1 MNIGKE
7 TGLGPAL
14 RVLRHYRERRRYY
27 QMTFPNGERAVVLV
41 AGMPAPSVELV
52 RLVLGG
58 VIPWQT
64 VWEYTPT
71 RAGGYSNY
79 IYDLKA
85 MFAVTAEGS
94 DDSLH
99 WIRDALLP
107 CQSIEEAR
115 ALLLQR
121 ERMANGSRDEPGDG
135 FTMWRMRTDTG
146 SNGTSNKREPGSP
159 ALQNGSAER
168 ADKPSSIPARY
179 RIREGAQGRIL
190 SCVEAPTITVRVDRG
205 IVISAKQA
213 RKYPA
218 GTIFLDGAAKSEPFV
233 DFEKDIYNLDHHQGC
248 IRSLASCEQAVLLIR
263 KRGDLRKRDW
273 LVLANDGDLD
283 TIFAAWV
290 LLNYLRLNESPDL
303 RVRVMP
309 MLRLEG
315 VIDAHG
321 PDAGDLSAL
330 PPELLQATSAILK
343 QLRQQEAVF
352 KSFGRWPEIDLL
364 EYFADRLR
372 AIDEFVYAPE
382 MFERADRVDEL
393 ARAEITNACVA
404 VVCSS
409 EDDMEE
415 VEQQCRRVYGERLG
429 ILVFQTAPSA
439 YVVRRID
446 RTLPATLEEAY
457 DRLNLL
463 DPAVKGG
470 SQNRWS
476 GSAEIGASPRKTGTA
491 LTPDEII
498 AALRDVFRKPAFR
511 DSVPGILRA
520 MLLTVGAIA
529 PALALIV
536 FANLVGEA
544 SSMAEQAGVLSA
556 VVLTITAM
564 TLYGWKARSI
574 SGAYGWRRPHGL
586 GWLVTLPAAFAG
598 AVAGGVWHPGSVM
611 YPTGFHSLYMFGPF
625 AALLFP
631 LSAELIFRGVIL
643 GRLALRL
650 PIRTGRGSWWGSW
663 PTVISS
669 ALYAAASLLL
679 FMSLSND
686 SIELTQGVLTIAG
699 ALVFGIASGV
709 ARERSESIVPSV
721 LLHCLCAAA
730 LLVTGKFLF

>member
-79 IYDLKA
+79 IHDLKA

-135 FTMWRMRTDTG
+135 FTMLRMRTDTG

-190 SCVEAPTITVRVDRG
+190 SCVEAPTITVRADRG

-248 IRSLASCEQAVLLIR
+248 IRSLTSCEQAVLLVR
-263 KRGDLRKRDW
+263 KLGDLRKRDW

-290 LLNYLRLNESPDL
+290 VLNHLRLNESPDL
-303 RVRVMP
+303 RARVMP

-321 PDAGDLSAL
+321 PDAAELSAL
-330 PPELLQATSAILK
+330 PLEHLRATSAMLK
-343 QLRQQEAVF
+343 QLRQQEVVF
-352 KSFGRWPEIDLL
+352 KSFERWSEIDLL

-372 AIDEFVYAPE
+372 AIDEFVYSPE
-382 MFERADRVDEL
+382 MFEQAHPVDEL
-393 ARAEITNACVA
+393 ARSEIKNACVA
-404 VVCSS
+404 VACSS
-409 EDDMEE
+409 EGDIEA
-415 VEQQCRRVYGERLG
+415 VERQCRKVYGERLG

-439 YVVRRID
+439 YVVRRVD

-491 LTPDEII
+491 LTPEEII
-498 AALRDVFRKPAFR
+498 AALRDVFRKPALR

-520 MLLTVGAIA
+520 MLLTGAAIA
-529 PALALIV
+529 PALALIG
-536 FANLVGEA
+536 FANLVGDA
-544 SSMAEQAGVLSA
+544 SSKAGVLSA
-556 VVLTITAM
+556 VVLTITAAA
-564 TLYGWKARSI
+564 LYGWKARSV

-586 GWLVTLPAAFAG
+586 GWLVTLPVAFAG
-598 AVAGGVWHPGSVM
+598 AVAGGVWPPGAVF
-611 YPTGFHSLYMFGPF
+611 YPTGSHSSYVFGPV

-679 FMSLSND
+679 FMSLSNN
-686 SIELTQGVLTIAG
+686 SIELTQGVLIIAG

-709 ARERSESIVPSV
+709 ARERSESIVASV
-721 LLHCLCAAA
+721 VLHWLCAAT
-730 LLVTGKFLF
+730 LLAGGKFVF